1 VLQERIP
8 TTAEPFPHLEQ
19 GLDDQMMIVDL
30 DPYIYLG
37 QVSGVLA
44 RLAAG
49 ALCNVTSGGGQVP
62 VFLAPDPI

>member
-1 VLQERIP
+1 
-8 TTAEPFPHLEQ
+8 
-19 GLDDQMMIVDL
+19 MMIVDL